1 MERETILYFYQ
12 QEKQEKDAAKR
23 HWWQDAVLQSAPPF
37 AIGEKG
43 ELQIRSCRIPYF
55 YYRKRE
61 WKLTT
66 MSEKMEAVLYQ
77 SESFRP
83 ECFRPET
90 FLSESF
96 RPESFRQESFRL
108 EKDGREGMTDTMLS
122 PSLEKRFPREERMRW
137 RPRRETVS
145 RLYALWM
152 QEKLR
157 RGEWQEDTAQIRLG
171 APEDVDWQMELV
183 WELLQSYLPR
193 INQCRLWYTEDCGMD
208 LREKLEAYLERYAYE
223 YGLVVQ
229 LVPYGKSRERA
240 DGISV
245 DFRGDKLYAQAWKYL
260 DTAVKNKYDE

>member
-12 QEKQEKDAAKR
+12 LEKKEKDAAKR
-23 HWWQDAVLQSAPPF
+23 HWWQDAVLRSAPPF

-43 ELQIRSCRIPYF
+43 ELQVRSCRIPYF

-77 SESFRP
+77 SEFFRP
-83 ECFRPET
+83 EF
-90 FLSESF
+90 F
-96 RPESFRQESFRL
+96 RPESFRP
-108 EKDGREGMTDTMLS
+108 EKEGQEGMTDTMLS
-122 PSLEKRFPREERMRW
+122 PSLEKRFPQEERMRW

-152 QEKLR
+152 KEKLR

-171 APEDVDWQMELV
+171 APEDTDWQMELV

-193 INQCRLWYTEDCGMD
+193 INQCRLWYTEDCGTD

-229 LVPYGKSRERA
+229 LIPYGKSRERA
-240 DGISV
+240 EGISV